1 MEQIFDVNSN
11 FDFSTLSLAHP
22 VGIQGGA
29 YFTKLTVDNNPL
41 FIQMT
46 SCKTK
51 QGIVKTGKKS
61 YLDLMFTANDIEIVE
76 WVENLEKKVQEMI
89 YEKRELW
96 FNNELELEDIEG
108 AFTSPI
114 RVYKSGKYYLVR
126 VYIQSHVPGTNG
138 FTCYDENEN
147 LVKPEDITENTLIIP
162 LLEVRGIKFSSRNFQ
177 IDTVLRQIMTVEE
190 NKFLKKCLIKPK
202 VVSANNL
209 NTNEHDENNVEADEN
224 NVEADENNVEA
235 DEEAHENNVEA
246 DEEADENNVEADE
259 LITLDE
265 KDMSTEELNE
275 ENGEIKKKQAIKVET
290 ENSKKENIV
299 NGLTDNAI
307 DEEDVEG
314 LEKEEYLEND
324 INQKEIKKEL
334 EEFEIDLG
342 DSLETSNLKL
352 KTEKDIHIELWR
364 EARIKAKEVRSLAI
378 AAYLEA
384 KNIKQAY
391 NLNDLEE
398 SADELDEILESGH
411 F

>member
-1 MEQIFDVNSN
+1 MEHIFNVNSK
-11 FDFSTLSLAHP
+11 FDFDTLSLAHP
-22 VGIQGGA
+22 IGIQGGA

-61 YLDLMFTANDIEIVE
+61 YLDLMFTSADIEIIE

-89 YEKRELW
+89 YDKRESW
-96 FNNELELEDIEG
+96 FNNDLELEDIEG

-114 RVYKSGKYYLVR
+114 RVYRSGKFYLVR

-147 LVKPEDITENTLIIP
+147 IVKSEDITENTLMIP

-177 IDTVLRQIMTVEE
+177 IDIVLRQIMTVEE

-202 VVSANNL
+202 SVNVDDDKNN
-209 NTNEHDENNVEADEN
+209 
-224 NVEADENNVEA
+224 
-235 DEEAHENNVEA
+235 EET
-246 DEEADENNVEADE
+246 
-259 LITLDE
+259 TLDE
-265 KDMSTEELNE
+265 VNVETTLDEMNIETTVNSE
-275 ENGEIKKKQAIKVET
+275 ENTT
-290 ENSKKENIV
+290 ENVEVVKVNILEQDEQDESIICDASNNVIIEISK
-299 NGLTDNAI
+299 
-307 DEEDVEG
+307 ED
-314 LEKEEYLEND
+314 LEKKDTEHLED
-324 INQKEIKKEL
+324 EKILDSKEKPEDLK
-334 EEFEIDLG
+334 EFEIDLD
-342 DSLETSNLKL
+342 DSLENSDLKL

-384 KNIKQAY
+384 KNIKDAY